1 MVTLLLV
8 GFVGL
13 GVVVLGCAGIIGAV
27 IYVGSQE
34 VEIASSDID
43 TGSSV
48 FGSTGFDDSGSDRQ
62 AGAQNSM
69 TIELPEIPRLTEPPR
84 QNYSDV
90 PEDLYIPWSYPA
102 GPRLPGRDMII
113 TREFKSS
120 VPYWTEIDTRYVE
133 PGRNAAP
140 DYIRVL
146 SVVDPDLADCLTALP
161 NPDRSKLNVTAK
173 RNRDMIAAWFE
184 ARRTGVGSLPT
195 AEQLRSFD
203 VLFERLGAVQERKT
217 DCDFQ
222 LVEDRISTQAHVS
235 AAITLQ
241 MLLILRGEFLGD
253 QLPIVQMI
261 DEYSIT
267 LRYLRDCNWGGYQTA
282 VQLLNCEL
290 NLHEFYV
297 PKLWC
302 GRSTTAELRLLK
314 DIVMAHDKAHDIKRF
329 NEHLYVET
337 WNFRFLLEHARDGD
351 PEGIARSLLL
361 SGENM
366 SDPRTL
372 PRTELVLRTFAQY
385 GDDEVREAA
394 MLFDGVTHA
403 ATFSREAKWEEST
416 LVVQRDFYVGLR
428 QATDDLIVSG
438 AITAET
444 APEAAILA
452 YVDNLDELHA
462 IYMKAFA
469 FRRIVYIQS
478 HIFANYKSS
487 GNLPERVQETV
498 MGLNDPYTSQP
509 FLLATVNGHPVVYS
523 VGPNLKDEGAWSK
536 AEGPWGESG
545 DLFLE
550 DTSRPFPW
558 PEP

>member
-1 MVTLLLV
+1 M
-8 GFVGL
+8 
-13 GVVVLGCAGIIGAV
+13 
-27 IYVGSQE
+27 
-34 VEIASSDID
+34 
-43 TGSSV
+43 
-48 FGSTGFDDSGSDRQ
+48 
-62 AGAQNSM
+62 
-69 TIELPEIPRLTEPPR
+69 
-84 QNYSDV
+84 
-90 PEDLYIPWSYPA
+90 
-102 GPRLPGRDMII
+102 
-113 TREFKSS
+113 
-120 VPYWTEIDTRYVE
+120 
-133 PGRNAAP
+133 
-140 DYIRVL
+140 
-146 SVVDPDLADCLTALP
+146 
-161 NPDRSKLNVTAK
+161 
-173 RNRDMIAAWFE
+173 
-184 ARRTGVGSLPT
+184 
-195 AEQLRSFD
+195 
-203 VLFERLGAVQERKT
+203 
-217 DCDFQ
+217 
-222 LVEDRISTQAHVS
+222 VEDRISTQAHVS

-302 GRSTTAELRLLK
+302 GRSTTANSGYSRTSSWRMTGARHQEVQRTSLCR
-314 DIVMAHDKAHDIKRF
+314 
-329 NEHLYVET
+329 NVE
-337 WNFRFLLEHARDGD
+337 FPVPARARATEI
-351 PEGIARSLLL
+351 PRVSRSLLL
-361 SGENM
+361 SGENL